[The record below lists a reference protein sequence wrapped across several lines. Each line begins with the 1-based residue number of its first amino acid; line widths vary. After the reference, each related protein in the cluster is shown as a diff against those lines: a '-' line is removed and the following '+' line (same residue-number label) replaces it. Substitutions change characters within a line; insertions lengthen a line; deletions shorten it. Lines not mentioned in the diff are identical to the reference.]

1 MNSSIEQQRARAATR
16 CVRRHGPAA
25 RINSAGPMLLGSIL
39 LLGGCAAGPDYHTPK
54 PDTPPR
60 FSASSS
66 AADAPAA
73 ADEQTLASWW
83 RALGDSKLDSLV
95 DRAIGANLDIEIAL
109 TRLQQARTYEAMVVS
124 SALPDVNASA
134 AAGRGTGSDLGR
146 GRADQ
151 ALVSAT
157 NTTGIKQVNT
167 LEGFDASWELDLF
180 GKFRREIEA
189 TRYDA
194 QAARAARYDVITA
207 VVADV
212 VRAYIDLRGFQVQ
225 VGVLR
230 QAAGVLRESS
240 RLETIRYQRGI
251 INELDVA
258 LAAREL
264 SSVEAQLAPM
274 QAQANAAKYALAVLL
289 GEYPEKLVQ
298 ELAKP
303 DLIPVLPAAASIGTP
318 LDLLKRRP
326 DIQQAERQ
334 LASATARIGVATA
347 NLYPR
352 VGLVGSIGAQG
363 QGWGTTP
370 VVGSHIWSFGP
381 YALWPVLDFGALDA
395 QVDVARL
402 KRRAE
407 LLNYRRTILTAVQQ
421 VDTALDAYTAQQD
434 RLKNLGDALI
444 AAQRAVELATQR
456 YNRGLTD
463 YLNVVDAEREL
474 YDIQEEYAQAQVAEG
489 DQFVQLYRSLGGGW
503 ENYQAVPD
511 IRRPQPAIIAAF
523 RRAVES
529 SAP

>member
-1 MNSSIEQQRARAATR
+1 VGRRSLLSRHRTALVASIA
-16 CVRRHGPAA
+16 V
-25 RINSAGPMLLGSIL
+25 
-39 LLGGCAAGPDYHTPK
+39 LGGCAAGPDYHAP
-54 PDTPPR
+54 
-60 FSASSS
+60 
-66 AADAPAA
+66 AADAPPQFAATTAA
-73 ADEQTLASWW
+73 AAAGSPSPTGQDLAVWW
-83 RALGDSKLDSLV
+83 HALNDPELDSLV
-95 DRAIGANLDIEIAL
+95 DRAVSANLDIEIAL
-109 TRLQQARTYEAMVVS
+109 NRLQQARTYEAVVLS
-124 SALPDVNASA
+124 SALPDLNASA

-157 NTTGIKQVNT
+157 NTQGLKQVNT
-167 LEGFDASWELDLF
+167 LEGFDGAWELDLF
-180 GKFRREIEA
+180 GKLRREIEA

-207 VVADV
+207 VIADV

-230 QAAGVLRESS
+230 QAVGVLRESH
-240 RLETIRYQRGI
+240 RLEAVRYQRGI

-264 SSVEAQLAPM
+264 ASVEAQLAPM
-274 QAQANAAKYALAVLL
+274 QAQANAAEYALAVLL
-289 GEYPEKLVQ
+289 GEYPEKMVQ

-303 DLIPVLPAAASIGTP
+303 DLVPSMPPAAAIGTP

-326 DIQQAERQ
+326 DIQEAERQ

-347 NLYPR
+347 KLYPQ

-363 QGWGTTP
+363 QGWGTSP
-370 VVGSHIWSFGP
+370 AMGSHIWSFGP
-381 YALWPVLDFGALDA
+381 YALWPLLDFGALDA

-407 LLNYRRTILTAVQQ
+407 LLNYRRTILNAVQQ
-421 VDTALDAYTAQQD
+421 VDTAVDAYAAQQD
-434 RLKNLGDALI
+434 RLKNLGDALM

-463 YLNVVDAEREL
+463 YLNVVDAERQL

>member
-1 MNSSIEQQRARAATR
+1 VGRHRPVTKLAA
-16 CVRRHGPAA
+16 AA
-25 RINSAGPMLLGSIL
+25 CFALIIALA
-39 LLGGCAAGPDYHTPK
+39 GCAAGPDYHPPA
-54 PDTPPR
+54 PDTPPQ
-60 FSASSS
+60 F
-66 AADAPAA
+66 AAQAAPAPAA
-73 ADEQTLASWW
+73 VAGAEASAPSEQDLAVWW
-83 RALGDSKLDSLV
+83 HALDDSELDSLV
-95 DRAIGANLDIEIAL
+95 DRGIKANLDIEIAL
-109 TRLQQARTYEAMVVS
+109 TRLQEARTYEGVVLS

-146 GRADQ
+146 GRAAQ
-151 ALVSAT
+151 SLVSAT

-167 LEGFDASWELDLF
+167 LEGFDAGWELDLF

-189 TRYDA
+189 ARYDA

-207 VVADV
+207 VIADV

-225 VGVLR
+225 AGVLR
-230 QAAGVLRESS
+230 QAAGVLRESH
-240 RLETIRYQRGI
+240 RLESIRYQRGI

-258 LAAREL
+258 LAAREE
-264 SSVEAQLAPM
+264 SSIEAQLAPM
-274 QAQANAAKYALAVLL
+274 QAQANAAQYALAVLL
-289 GEYPEKLVQ
+289 GEYPEKMVQ
-298 ELAKP
+298 ELSKP
-303 DLIPVLPAAASIGTP
+303 DLVPSMPAAAPIGTP

-347 NLYPR
+347 KLYPQ

-363 QGWGTTP
+363 QGWGTSP
-370 VVGSHIWSFGP
+370 AVGSHIWSFGP

-407 LLNYRRTILTAVQQ
+407 LLNYRRAILDAVQQ
-421 VDTALDAYTAQQD
+421 VDTALDAYTAQRD

-463 YLNVVDAEREL
+463 YLNVVDAERQL

-503 ENYQAVPD
+503 QNYQAVPG

>member
-1 MNSSIEQQRARAATR
+1 MRNAGKSAMLAA
-16 CVRRHGPAA
+16 V
-25 RINSAGPMLLGSIL
+25 AGLA
-39 LLGGCAAGPDYHTPK
+39 GCAAGPSYHAPK
-54 PDTPPR
+54 PDTPAQ
-60 FSASSS
+60 F
-66 AADAPAA
+66 AAQPAPAA
-73 ADEQTLASWW
+73 ASAQDLAAWW
-83 RALGDSKLDSLV
+83 RALNDSELDSLV
-95 DRAIGANLDIEIAL
+95 ERAVKSNLDVEIAL
-109 TRLQQARTYEAMVVS
+109 MRLQQARTYEAAVLS

-134 AAGRGTGSDLGR
+134 AAARGTGSDLGR

-157 NTTGIKQVNT
+157 NTTGITQINT
-167 LEGFDASWELDLF
+167 LEGFDAAWQLDLF
-180 GKFRREIEA
+180 GKFRRQIEA

-194 QAARAARYDVITA
+194 QAAAAARYEVITA
-207 VVADV
+207 VIADV

-230 QAAGVLRESS
+230 QAVDVLRESL

-258 LAAREL
+258 LARREL
-264 SSVEAQLAPM
+264 GGVEAQLAPM
-274 QAQANAAKYALAVLL
+274 QAHANAAQYTLAVLL
-289 GEYPEKLVQ
+289 GEYPEAMIQ
-298 ELAKP
+298 ELSKA
-303 DLIPVLPAAASIGTP
+303 DLVPSMPPAAPLGTP
-318 LDLLKRRP
+318 LALLERRP
-326 DIQQAERQ
+326 DIRQAERR

-347 NLYPR
+347 NLYPQ

-370 VVGSHIWSFGP
+370 VMGSHIWSFGP

-407 LLNYRRTILTAVQQ
+407 LLNYRRTILNAVQE
-421 VDTALDAYTAQQD
+421 VDSASDAYGAQQN
-434 RLKNLGDALI
+434 RLEKLGDALV
-444 AAQRAVELATQR
+444 AAQRAAELATER

-489 DQFVQLYRSLGGGW
+489 EQFVQLYRSLGGGW
-503 ENYQAVPD
+503 ENYQSVPD

-523 RRAVES
+523 RRAVSS

>member
-1 MNSSIEQQRARAATR
+1 
-16 CVRRHGPAA
+16 
-25 RINSAGPMLLGSIL
+25 MLFGSTL
-39 LLGGCAAGPDYHTPK
+39 VLGGCAAGPDYHTPK
-54 PDTPPR
+54 PDIPPR
-60 FSASSS
+60 FAASSS
-66 AADAPAA
+66 HAASPAA
-73 ADEQTLASWW
+73 PDEHNLATWW
-83 RALGDSKLDSLV
+83 RALGDTELDSLV
-95 DRAIGANLDIEIAL
+95 DRAIESNLDLEIAL
-109 TRLQQARTYEAMVVS
+109 TRLQQARTYEAVVVS
-124 SALPDVNASA
+124 SALPHVNASA
-134 AAGRGTGSDLGR
+134 AAARGTGSDLGR

-157 NTTGIKQVNT
+157 NTAGLEQINT
-167 LEGFDASWELDLF
+167 LEGFDAVWQLDLF

-189 TRYDA
+189 TKYDA
-194 QAARAARYDVITA
+194 QAAAAERYGVITA
-207 VVADV
+207 VIADV
-212 VRAYIDLRGFQVQ
+212 VRAYIDLRGYQVQ
-225 VGVLR
+225 AGVLR
-230 QAAGVLRESS
+230 QAVGVLRESL

-258 LAAREL
+258 LATREL
-264 SSVEAQLAPM
+264 STVEAQLAPRV
-274 QAQANAAKYALAVLL
+274 AQEKAAQYAIAVLV
-289 GEYPEKLVQ
+289 GDYPESMVE
-298 ELAKP
+298 ELSKP
-303 DLIPVLPAAASIGTP
+303 DLVPSMPAAASAGTP
-318 LDLLKRRP
+318 LELLERRP

-347 NLYPR
+347 DLYPQ

-363 QGWGTTP
+363 QGWGTSP
-370 VVGSHIWSFGP
+370 AIGSHIWSFGP

-407 LLNYRRTILTAVQQ
+407 LLNYRRTILNAVQQ

-463 YLNVVDAEREL
+463 YLNVVDAERQL
-474 YDIQEEYAQAQVAEG
+474 YDLQEEYAQAQVAEG

-503 ENYQAVPD
+503 EDYQTVPN